1 MLSSEF
7 VGKCFWHGNRAASE
21 AGGRY
26 DLIPDLLTGEGVGR
40 GVGGSGKGL
49 GSVGK
54 LDFVGIL
61 V

>member
-1 MLSSEF
+1 MLLAQEQSC
-7 VGKCFWHGNRAASE
+7 KHE